1 MADNTPLKTG
11 MPELVYAYNERD
23 YNGNYRMKFGA
34 CAPSYLDD
42 DPALPWAKDVTPYVR
57 VDRTMVPVATFR
69 VAIDCLKPLADLD
82 LEPDDLVRCHDDR
95 VVYARNKTQITVGD
109 VRRAQAAIAALQRMI
124 EEDRS
129 HG

>member
-1 MADNTPLKTG
+1 MDTNTQIKSG

-42 DPALPWAKDVTPYVR
+42 DPALPWAKDITAYVR
-57 VDRTMVPVATFR
+57 VGRDLLPVGPLR
-69 VAIDCLKPLADLD
+69 VAIDCLKPLAALD
-82 LEPDDLVRCHDDR
+82 LEPDDLLRCADDR
-95 VVYARNKTQITVGD
+95 IVYARNKTQITVGD
-109 VRRAQAAIAALQRMI
+109 VRRAQATIAALERMLA
-124 EEDRS
+124 EVS